1 MCVTFCLYVWTC
13 TTCMQHLQRPE
24 AGNRFPESGVKNG
37 CEQPY
42 RCWEPQQKQQGSLT
56 VELSFQLWI
65 LTSYS
70 LYRPHVANG
79 NIKLPALRLQTL
91 TTRPDLWADWPFCF
105 ERGTL
110 LLSDVYLASHHV
122 RRTTN
127 CHHDVICQQD
137 PYRRADRWIVQF
149 IISLNWKHWSQWP
162 LTGSRRGLSNS
173 NSGGWLQISFIS
185 NLIFTL
191 WRMVITWWL

>member
-24 AGNRFPESGVKNG
+24 EGNRFSESGVKNG
-37 CEQPY
+37 CEQPC

-56 VELSFQLWI
+56 VELSLQLWI

-70 LYRPHVANG
+70 PCWPHVANG

-91 TTRPDLWADWPFCF
+91 TTRPDLWADWQFCY
-105 ERGTL
+105 ERRTL

-122 RRTTN
+122 RFECLLKAAYPQTAPWCHLSNRT
-127 CHHDVICQQD
+127 
-137 PYRRADRWIVQF
+137 
-149 IISLNWKHWSQWP
+149 
-162 LTGSRRGLSNS
+162 LTGEQTDGLYGSVFLSIESTDPNDLWLDLW
-173 NSGGWLQISFIS
+173 GGFPT
-185 NLIFTL
+185 LILVNGCRFLSSAT
-191 WRMVITWWL
+191 